1 MITELLL
8 GVFTLLLPMAVVTFE
23 GVMGSGKT
31 TAAVAFA
38 AEERRVNDRKVIS
51 NIHLNFPT
59 DRFSLEWFVDH
70 LSDHEMED
78 CVLLLDEMY
87 QIADAR
93 SSGTKLNKLFS
104 YFIVQA
110 RKRRV
115 DIYFCTHVLGN
126 VDLRLRQAAD
136 IRNSCRC
143 FERICPKCKCK
154 NCGGTGKVSGHN
166 GRAGQLIDCPECEG
180 KGGTGFNKKTGQ
192 PCEACLGF
200 GKQGWIRLH
209 VLDRRA
215 RRRYTPDE
223 FFANPY
229 WLLFNSYDRVPM
241 AAKILAGIDTS
252 EVL

>member
-1 MITELLL
+1 MELILL
-8 GVFTLLLPMAVVTFE
+8 VGVLGLLLPMAVVTFE
-23 GVMGSGKT
+23 GQMGSGKT

-38 AEERRVNDRKVIS
+38 SEEQRVNDRKVIS
-51 NIHLNFPT
+51 NIHLNMPFT
-59 DRFSLEWFVDH
+59 KFSLEWFMEN
-70 LSDHEMED
+70 LATHEMED

-87 QIADAR
+87 QIADSR

-115 DIYFCTHVLGN
+115 DVYFCTHVLGN

-143 FERICPKCKCK
+143 LERICPKCKCK
-154 NCGGTGKVSGHN
+154 ACGGTGKVAGHN
-166 GRAGQLIDCPECEG
+166 GRAGQQVDCPECQG
-180 KGGTGFNKKTGQ
+180 RGGTGFDRKTGK

-200 GKQGWIRLH
+200 GKQGWVRLH

-215 RRRYTPDE
+215 RKRYTPDD

-241 AAKILAGIDTS
+241 AAKVLAGIST
-252 EVL
+252 EEFV